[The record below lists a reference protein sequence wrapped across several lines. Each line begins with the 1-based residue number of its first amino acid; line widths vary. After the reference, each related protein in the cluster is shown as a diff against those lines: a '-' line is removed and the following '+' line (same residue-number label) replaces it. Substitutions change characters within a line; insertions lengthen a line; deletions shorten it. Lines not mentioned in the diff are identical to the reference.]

1 MISEYEI
8 LSVILQTMEKKTT
21 YTFDEA
27 TQGALEYFGGDALAA
42 RVWASKYA
50 MKDSYGNIYEQSPDD
65 MHHRIAREIARQH
78 DGDITCTS
86 SESAGTTFTVT
97 LPR

>member
-50 MKDSYGNIYEQSPDD
+50 MKDSYGNIYEQFMAISMSSRPTTC
-65 MHHRIAREIARQH
+65 ITALLAR
-78 DGDITCTS
+78 
-86 SESAGTTFTVT
+86 
-97 LPR
+97 